1 MKRQYSNYFTMRT
14 SSRLKPLLRRLPF
27 DLDDTARLNAVFDR
41 WIRMQQ
47 PSDREVLDV
56 WTYCYTWRYFLS
68 KAARD
73 NLRRPSDI
81 DALTAQA
88 FRRACCTRDDVE
100 GVLRYANWV
109 SVVCRNTYVN
119 YANRGREMESIESV
133 RGEVVTE
140 PAPTYNDEPLVR
152 RVLLSAINR
161 LPPYLQDTA
170 RLFFVEQYTFETIAA
185 RLGKPIDTVRTY
197 KSRALHTL
205 RQDDALLEA
214 SGRTR
219 T

>member
-1 MKRQYSNYFTMRT
+1 MRT
-14 SSRLKPLLRRLPF
+14 SSRLTPLLRRLPF
-27 DLDDTARLNAVFDR
+27 DLDDTARVNGVFER
-41 WIRMQQ
+41 WIRTQQ

-73 NLRRPSDI
+73 SLRRPSDI

-88 FRRACCTRDDVE
+88 FRRACCSWGDVD

-119 YANRGREMESIESV
+119 YANRGREMESINAAYRDV
-133 RGEVVTE
+133 AAE
-140 PAPTYNDEPLVR
+140 PAPTYDDEPVLR
-152 RVLLSAINR
+152 RVLLAAINR

-170 RLFFVEQYTFETIAA
+170 RLFFVEQHTFETIAA
-185 RLGKPIDTVRTY
+185 TLEKPVDTVRTY
-197 KSRALHTL
+197 KSRALGTL
-205 RQDDALLEA
+205 REDDALREA
-214 SGRTR
+214 SGRAQA
-219 T
+219 